1 MMRAL
6 EGGARLRVA
15 LRGWPHHVDAETR
28 AFVQALPWRWRRAV
42 ILVYGEGRTQE
53 QAARELCISR
63 ATVGRDLDRAAER
76 FGAH

>member
-15 LRGWPHHVDAETR
+15 LRGWPQHVDARTH
-28 AFVQALPWRWRRAV
+28 AFLAALPWRWRRAV
-42 ILVYGEGRTQE
+42 ILVYGQGLTQE

-76 FGAH
+76 FAGS